1 MINQF
6 IRNGMPRVLT
16 IGVRMYIL
24 EHGEASTIEL
34 ADHFNVDVVSI
45 TRVMAVERK
54 NGYVERIDTV
64 IVKGLYHSITGRM
77 ESSNRVYGVYQ
88 PTEKLKGFLDEKP
101 V

>member
-16 IGVRMYIL
+16 IGVRMHLL
-24 EHGEASTIEL
+24 EHGEASTVDL
-34 ADHFNVDVVSI
+34 ADHFAVDVISI
-45 TRVMAVERK
+45 TRIMAAERK

-64 IVKGLYHSITGRM
+64 IMKGLYKSKAGRM

-88 PTEKLKGFLDEKP
+88 PTEKLKGFLDEH
-101 V
+101 